1 MSLAECAQ
9 QFGSNK
15 KSKLISGEVVGV
27 IDKPTATGR
36 QRRYIQGKFSLAGGG
51 VFRVVPLSARYINVT
66 TVISN
71 PPLVC
76 LIDTEPSTG

>member
-27 IDKPTATGR
+27 INKPTATGR
-36 QRRYIQGKFSLAGGG
+36 QRRYIQDKFSLDGD
-51 VFRVVPLSARYINVT
+51 VFRVASLSARSINVA
-66 TVISN
+66 TVTSN